1 MPGLGN
7 PSHNQQPSL
16 VSITLTLTTV
26 KVGPS
31 ANKLYMYCFSPLFFR
46 HFILS
51 LSLFFYSY
59 LSFIFDLVFYQET
72 HDIEYANARN

>member
-26 KVGPS
+26 KV
-31 ANKLYMYCFSPLFFR
+31 ALTNYICIVFRHCFSD
-46 HFILS
+46 ISYCLS
-51 LSLFFYSY
+51 LSLFFIRIY
-59 LSFIFDLVFYQET
+59 LLFSI
-72 HDIEYANARN
+72 

>member
-7 PSHNQQPSL
+7 PSHNKQPSL
-16 VSITLTLTTV
+16 VSIILTLTTV
-26 KVGPS
+26 KV
-31 ANKLYMYCFSPLFFR
+31 ALTNYICIVFRQFFR

-51 LSLFFYSY
+51 LSLSFYSY
-59 LSFIFDLVFYQET
+59 LSIIFDLVFYQET

>member
-7 PSHNQQPSL
+7 PSHNKQPSL

-26 KVGPS
+26 KV
-31 ANKLYMYCFSPLFFR
+31 ALTNFSLLFFR
-46 HFILS
+46 NFILS